1 MVRVC
6 ITTNA
11 SSNNVKSYR
20 VMFEHVYPEDDGI
33 HQYPTPTLVN
43 SFIHAYTWKQTNI
56 YISFSIHHASY
67 NSED

>member
-6 ITTNA
+6 ITTSA
-11 SSNNVKSYR
+11 SSNNIKSYH
-20 VMFEHVYPEDDGI
+20 VMFEHVYPEDDDI
-33 HQYPTPTLVN
+33 HQHPTLVY